1 MSLHSGAAALHIKF
15 TQKRKEDIGLYTDIS
30 ARSHTAAGSF
40 PPEVR
45 CSDSTYRM
53 YAFILAPSSDE
64 KSLAGGV
71 IEGRASEA
79 L

>member
-1 MSLHSGAAALHIKF
+1 
-15 TQKRKEDIGLYTDIS
+15 
-30 ARSHTAAGSF
+30 
-40 PPEVR
+40 
-45 CSDSTYRM
+45 M
-53 YAFILAPSSDE
+53 YVFILAPSSDE